1 MEMIRI
7 QEQKWNENYTRCL
20 VVSHSSSLQIE
31 IHDKPQWFG
40 SRAII
45 YALYTNEEQR
55 GAGYAGVLMR
65 VAEDFLRQK
74 GFDKVSL
81 EFDPSV
87 SDNFVKE
94 WYHRM
99 RYEDFAY
106 SQDSLIM
113 VKKL

>member
-1 MEMIRI
+1 MIRI

-20 VVSHSSSLQIE
+20 IVSEGASVQIGVYE
-31 IHDKPQWFG
+31 KPQWFG

-45 YALYTNEEQR
+45 YALYTNDYMRNR
-55 GAGYAGVLMR
+55 GCARDIMS
-65 VAEDFLRQK
+65 VAERVMKEK
-74 GFDKVSL
+74 GLSKVSI

-99 RYEDFAY
+99 GYEDFAY
-106 SQDSLIM
+106 SEDNLIL
-113 VKKL
+113 VKEL